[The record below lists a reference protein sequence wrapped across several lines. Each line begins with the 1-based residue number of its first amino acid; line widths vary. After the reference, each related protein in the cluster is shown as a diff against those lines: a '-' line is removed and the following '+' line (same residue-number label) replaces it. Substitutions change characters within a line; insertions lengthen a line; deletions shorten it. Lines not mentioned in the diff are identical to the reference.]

1 MARVASYGPGTAQR
15 AGGQSRATTRQARRI
30 KGFIGRVA
38 LLLTLTAAGIVF
50 VIPFVWM
57 ITTSLKKTGDEFQY
71 PPVWWP
77 HPIVWQNYADT
88 WHLLPFATWFWNTLV
103 IVALS
108 MAGSV
113 LTSSMAGYGFARL
126 RFPGRGPLFTVC
138 LATLMLP
145 SIVSL
150 IPRFILFKELGWVG
164 TNLPLWV
171 PAWFGGSA
179 FFIFLCRQFFL
190 GIPYELDEAARI
202 DGAGSWRIYWQILL
216 PLSKPVLAAMAIF
229 AFQSGWNDFLEPLI
243 YLPDRDTMTLAV
255 GLRTM
260 LGLYQTNWNYL
271 MAAAT
276 LMTVPIVVIF
286 FLAQR
291 YFIRGIVT
299 SGLTG
304 R

>member
-1 MARVASYGPGTAQR
+1 MANVVSVRPEAVGRAVGRPAAAARARRLRR
-15 AGGQSRATTRQARRI
+15 AGGL
-30 KGFIGRVA
+30 A
-38 LLLTLTAAGIVF
+38 LLLAGLTLAGITF
-50 VIPFVWM
+50 FIPFLWM
-57 ITTSLKKTGDEFQY
+57 ISTSLKKTGDEFQY
-71 PPVWWP
+71 PPVWLP
-77 HPIVWQNYADT
+77 HPVVWQNYADT

-103 IVALS
+103 IVVLS
-108 MAGSV
+108 MVGSI
-113 LTSSMAGYGFARL
+113 LTSSMAGFGFARL
-126 RFPGRGPLFTVC
+126 RFPGRGPLFTIC

-145 SIVSL
+145 GIVSL
-150 IPRFILFKELGWVG
+150 IPKFILFKNLGWVG

-179 FFIFLCRQFFL
+179 FFVFLCRQFFL

-202 DGAGSWRIYWQILL
+202 DGASSWRIYWQILL
-216 PLSKPVLAAMAIF
+216 PLSRPVLATMAIF
-229 AFQSGWNDFLEPLI
+229 AFQAGWNDFLDPLI
-243 YLPDRDTMTLAV
+243 YLPDRDRMTLAV

-260 LGLYQTNWNYL
+260 LGLYQSNWNDL

-276 LMTVPIVVIF
+276 MMTLPIVVIF

-299 SGLTG
+299 TGLSG